1 MRRFVAVLLSVF
13 AVAATGVVGFALAGP
28 SQHKAQTVTDV
39 NVTMGEYYFTLS
51 TMSAP
56 VGTVVFHVTNQGDL
70 GHDFAIA
77 GQKTAILEK
86 GQSANLTVNF
96 SQPGGYNYLCT
107 VGEHAIYGMA
117 GNFQITGQAT
127 TTVITT
133 NGTTVVTT
141 GTTPTPPPPPIRATV
156 NVGLKE
162 FRILLTQKKK
172 VRVKRGNRYVLVIR
186 AVAVKSVPAG
196 RVRFLVKNIGRLPHN
211 FVTNQQQTAVLAS
224 KKSQTL
230 VVTFSKKG
238 NYVYLCS
245 ITGHAAAGMK
255 GTLKVT

>member
-1 MRRFVAVLLSVF
+1 MRRFVAALLSVF

-28 SQHKAQTVTDV
+28 AQHNATTVTDV
-39 NVTMGEYYFTLS
+39 TVHMGEYYFTLS
-51 TMSAP
+51 AGSAP
-56 VGTVVFHVTNQGDL
+56 AGTVVFHVTNDGDL

-107 VGEHAIYGMA
+107 VGEHAIYGMS

-133 NGTTVVTT
+133 NGTTVTT
-141 GTTPTPPPPPIRATV
+141 SSTAPTPPPPPIRATV
-156 NVGLKE
+156 NVSLKE
-162 FRILLTQKKK
+162 FRIILTQKKK
-172 VRVKRGNRYVLVIR
+172 VKVRKGKKTVTVTKNVV
-186 AVAVKSVPAG
+186 VKSAPNG
-196 RVRFLVKNIGRLPHN
+196 RVRFVVKNIGKLPHN
-211 FVTNQQQTAVLAS
+211 FVINQQQTAVLAS
-224 KKSQTL
+224 KKGQTL
-230 VVTFSKKG
+230 VVTFAKG
-238 NYVYLCS
+238 RFPFECS